1 MYFDGGGAMFPFFF
15 DPTMMLLI
23 PALLLA
29 MWAQMRVK
37 SVFARYSAVGSRRGV
52 TAASAARAILDRFGL
67 QDVPVNRVG
76 GNLTDHYDPR
86 DKSLSLSDS
95 VYGSTSIAAI
105 GVAAHEVGHAIQD
118 SVNYSPLKIRNT
130 IVPVVGIGST
140 LAFPLFFIGILLR
153 GQMLMDLGI
162 LLFLGVIL
170 FHLVTLP
177 VEFDASNRALRVL
190 ADTGILST
198 DEIGGAGSVLRA
210 ASWTYIAATV
220 MAFAQLIRLLFL
232 RGMFGSRD

>member
-1 MYFDGGGAMFPFFF
+1 
-15 DPTMMLLI
+15 
-23 PALLLA
+23 

-67 QDVPVNRVG
+67 QAVPVNRVG

-140 LAFPLFFIGILLR
+140 LAFPLFFIGILIR

-190 ADTGILST
+190 ADTVILST

>member
-1 MYFDGGGAMFPFFF
+1 MFPFFF
-15 DPTMMLLI
+15 DSTMMLLI

-37 SVFARYSAVGSRRGV
+37 SVFAKYSRVASRRGV
-52 TAASAARAILDRFGL
+52 TASAIARALLDRFGL
-67 QDVPVNRVG
+67 TSVPVRRVG

-95 VYGSTSIAAI
+95 VFGSSSIAAI

-118 SVNYSPLKIRNT
+118 SVNYSPLKIRNS

-162 LLFLGVIL
+162 LLFLGVIV

-190 ADTGILST
+190 ADTGMLSA
-198 DEIGGAGSVLRA
+198 DEIGGAGAVLRA

-220 MAFAQLIRLLFL
+220 MAFAQLIRLLVL

>member
-1 MYFDGGGAMFPFFF
+1 MFPFFF
-15 DPTMMLLI
+15 DPTMILLI

-29 MWAQMRVK
+29 VWAQMRVK
-37 SVFARYSAVGSRRGV
+37 SVFMRYSAIGSRRGV
-52 TAASAARAILDRFGL
+52 TAAMAARLILDRFGL
-67 QDVPVNRVG
+67 QDVPVNQVR

-86 DKSLSLSDS
+86 NRSLSLSDS

-118 SVNYSPLKIRNT
+118 SVDYSPLKIRNA
-130 IVPVVGIGST
+130 IVPVVGIGSSM
-140 LAFPLFFIGILLR
+140 AFPLFFIGILFYSP
-153 GQMLMDLGI
+153 MLMDLGVF
-162 LLFLGVIL
+162 LFLGVIL
-170 FHLVTLP
+170 FHIVTLP
-177 VEFDASNRALRVL
+177 VEFDASNRALKVL

-198 DEIGGAGSVLRA
+198 DEIGGAASVLRA
-210 ASWTYIAATV
+210 ASWTYIAATL

>member
-1 MYFDGGGAMFPFFF
+1 VFPFFF
-15 DPTMMLLI
+15 DPTMILLI

-37 SVFARYSAVGSRRGV
+37 SVFANYSRVGSRRGV
-52 TAASAARAILDRFGL
+52 TASAVARALLDRFGL
-67 QDVPVNRVG
+67 RDVPVQRVG

-95 VYGSTSIAAI
+95 VYESSSIAAI

-118 SVNYSPLKIRNT
+118 SVNYSPLKIRNA

-153 GQMLMDLGI
+153 GQMMMDLGI
-162 LLFLGVIL
+162 VLFLGVIL

-190 ADTGILST
+190 ADTGMLST
-198 DEIGGAGSVLRA
+198 DEIGGAGAVLRA
-210 ASWTYIAATV
+210 ASWTYVARKT

-232 RGMFGSRD
+232 RGMYGSRD

>member
-1 MYFDGGGAMFPFFF
+1 MFPFFF

-23 PALLLA
+23 PALILA
-29 MWAQMRVK
+29 MWAQFRVK
-37 SVFARYSAVGSRRGV
+37 SVFARYSQVGSRQGT
-52 TAASAARAILDRFGL
+52 TAASAARALLDRFGL
-67 QDVPVNRVG
+67 NRVPVERVA

-86 DKSLSLSDS
+86 DKSLSLSES

-118 SVNYSPLKIRNT
+118 SLNYSPLKIRNA
-130 IVPVVGIGST
+130 IVPVVGIGSS
-140 LAFPLFFIGILLR
+140 LAFPLFFIGILMR
-153 GQMLMDLGI
+153 GEFLMNLGI
-162 LLFLGVIL
+162 VLFLGVIV

-177 VEFDASNRALRVL
+177 VEFDASSRALRVL

-198 DEIGGAGSVLRA
+198 EEIGGARSVLKA
-210 ASWTYIAATV
+210 AAWTYVAATV

>member
-1 MYFDGGGAMFPFFF
+1 MFPFFF

-37 SVFARYSAVGSRRGV
+37 SVFLRYSAVGSRRGV
-52 TAASAARAILDRFGL
+52 TAASAARALLDRFGL
-67 QDVPVNRVG
+67 QDIPVHRVG

-86 DKSLSLSDS
+86 NRSLSLSDS

-118 SVNYSPLKIRNT
+118 RVNYSPLKIRNA
-130 IVPVVGIGST
+130 IVPVVGIGSSM
-140 LAFPLFFIGILLR
+140 AFPLFFIGILFR

-170 FHLVTLP
+170 FHIITLP
-177 VEFDASNRALRVL
+177 VEFDASNRALKVL
-190 ADTGILST
+190 SDTGILST

>member
-1 MYFDGGGAMFPFFF
+1 MFPFFF
-15 DPTMMLLI
+15 DPTMILLL
-23 PALLLA
+23 PALMLA
-29 MWAQMRVK
+29 MWAQYRIK
-37 SVFARYSAVGSRRGV
+37 SVFTRYSQVASRQGT
-52 TAASAARAILDRFGL
+52 TAASAARALLDRHGL
-67 QDVPVNRVG
+67 NQVPVERVA

-118 SVNYSPLKIRNT
+118 SLNYSPLKLRNA

-140 LAFPLFFIGILLR
+140 LAFPLFFIGILMR
-153 GQMLMDLGI
+153 GELLMNLGI
-162 LLFLGVIL
+162 VLFLGVIV

-177 VEFDASNRALRVL
+177 VEFDASSRALRVL

-198 DEIGGAGSVLRA
+198 EEIGGARSVLKA
-210 ASWTYIAATV
+210 AAWTYVAATV

>member
-1 MYFDGGGAMFPFFF
+1 MFPFFF

-23 PALLLA
+23 PALILA
-29 MWAQMRVK
+29 MWAQFRVK
-37 SVFARYSAVGSRRGV
+37 SVFARYSQVTSRRGT
-52 TAASAARAILDRFGL
+52 TAASAARALLDRFGL
-67 QDVPVNRVG
+67 NQVPVERVA

-86 DKSLSLSDS
+86 DKSLSLSES

-118 SVNYSPLKIRNT
+118 SLNYSPLKIRNA

-140 LAFPLFFIGILLR
+140 LAFPLFFIGILMR
-153 GQMLMDLGI
+153 GELLMNLGI
-162 LLFLGVIL
+162 VLFLGVIV

-177 VEFDASNRALRVL
+177 VEFDASSRALRVL

-198 DEIGGAGSVLRA
+198 EEIGGARSVLKA
-210 ASWTYIAATV
+210 AAWTYVAATV

-232 RGMFGSRD
+232 RGMFSSRD

>member
-1 MYFDGGGAMFPFFF
+1 MFPFFF

-23 PALLLA
+23 PALILA
-29 MWAQMRVK
+29 MWAQFRVK
-37 SVFARYSAVGSRRGV
+37 SVFARYSQVTSRRGT
-52 TAASAARAILDRFGL
+52 TAASAARALLDRFGL
-67 QDVPVNRVG
+67 NQVPVERVA

-86 DKSLSLSDS
+86 DKSLSLSES

-118 SVNYSPLKIRNT
+118 SLNYSPLKIRNA
-130 IVPVVGIGST
+130 IVPVVGIGSS
-140 LAFPLFFIGILLR
+140 LAFPLFFIGILMR
-153 GQMLMDLGI
+153 GEFLMNLGI
-162 LLFLGVIL
+162 VLFLGVIV

-177 VEFDASNRALRVL
+177 VEFDASSRALRVL

-198 DEIGGAGSVLRA
+198 EEIGGARSVLKA
-210 ASWTYIAATV
+210 AAWTYVAATV

>member
-1 MYFDGGGAMFPFFF
+1 MFPFFF
-15 DPTMMLLI
+15 DSTMMLLI

-37 SVFARYSAVGSRRGV
+37 SVFAKYSRVASRRGV
-52 TAASAARAILDRFGL
+52 TASAVARALLDRFGL
-67 QDVPVNRVG
+67 TSVPVRRVG

-95 VYGSTSIAAI
+95 VFGSSSIAAI

-118 SVNYSPLKIRNT
+118 SVNYSPLKIRNS

-162 LLFLGVIL
+162 LLFLGVIV

-190 ADTGILST
+190 ADTGMLSA
-198 DEIGGAGSVLRA
+198 DEIGGAGAVLRA

-220 MAFAQLIRLLFL
+220 MAFAQLIRLLVL

>member
-1 MYFDGGGAMFPFFF
+1 MFPFFF
-15 DPTMMLLI
+15 DPTMILLI

-29 MWAQMRVK
+29 VWAQMRVK
-37 SVFARYSAVGSRRGV
+37 SVFMRYSAIGSRRGI
-52 TAASAARAILDRFGL
+52 TAAMAARLILDRFGL
-67 QDVPVNRVG
+67 QDVPVNQVR

-86 DKSLSLSDS
+86 NRSLSLSDS

-118 SVNYSPLKIRNT
+118 SVDYSPLKIRNA
-130 IVPVVGIGST
+130 IVPVVGIGSSM
-140 LAFPLFFIGILLR
+140 AFPLFFIGILFYSP
-153 GQMLMDLGI
+153 MLMDLGVF
-162 LLFLGVIL
+162 LFLGVIL
-170 FHLVTLP
+170 FHIVTLP
-177 VEFDASNRALRVL
+177 VEFDASNRALKVL

-198 DEIGGAGSVLRA
+198 DEIGGAASVLRA
-210 ASWTYIAATV
+210 ASWTYIAATL